1 MQQNWYLVKI
11 HSYEFIECVF
21 TKEQCLEL
29 LSFNLS
35 NSLNFISAS
44 THFLQ
49 VLCLFWKNI
58 LKLQSMTFFSYFIN
72 PFF

>member
-35 NSLNFISAS
+35 NSLNFISTS

-49 VLCLFWKNI
+49 VLCLFWKNKYFKASI
-58 LKLQSMTFFSYFIN
+58 YDIFFLFH
-72 PFF
+72 